1 MYASFDVPWVIK
13 VAERII
19 LLVHHH
25 SWSFS
30 NFVSDSIELF
40 YADACFELS
49 GANSNKHIRLKA
61 TFSVK
66 VCK

>member
-1 MYASFDVPWVIK
+1 
-13 VAERII
+13 
-19 LLVHHH
+19 L
-25 SWSFS
+25 SFS

-40 YADACFELS
+40 DADACLELS

-66 VCK
+66 VRK